1 VKKRELENLG
11 FRRGPALQAA
21 VVTCAHAARAGV
33 EREQLRADMR
43 EIAADP
49 ARFTG
54 SEIYGTLAKLMVA
67 RAGSLQ
73 NDELRNDLTYASWG
87 DDIDEQAR
95 AQMDNACR
103 LPVSRAAALMPDA
116 HLGYGL
122 PIGGVLATEN
132 AVIPYAVGVDI
143 ACRVMLTVFD
153 VPADA
158 LDDQRDR
165 LREALERNTLFGVG
179 KNWTDKKPHHEVL
192 DEPWDQTPLIRKLK
206 DTAWKQ
212 LGTSGSGNHFVE
224 FGEIELVQ
232 NVSGGPGTAGSQIAA
247 WSADEN
253 APKRRLA
260 LLSHSGSRG
269 PGSQIAGHYSRLA
282 QQLHPTLPKQ
292 LSHLAWLPM
301 DGDGAEY
308 WEAMELMGRF
318 ASANHHVIHRRI
330 AADLRESI
338 GAEVSA
344 QVENHHNFAWKE
356 THEIDGQRKEV
367 IVHRKGAT
375 PAGRGE
381 LGFIPGSMA
390 DPGYL
395 VEGLGDPRSLDS
407 ASHGAGRKLSRR
419 RAKETIRRA
428 SLEDMLRRRGVE
440 LLSAG
445 LDESPHAYKD
455 IDEVMAAQSDLVRPI
470 ARFFPRLVKMAPD
483 GEKPED

>member
-1 VKKRELENLG
+1 
-11 FRRGPALQAA
+11 
-21 VVTCAHAARAGV
+21 
-33 EREQLRADMR
+33 
-43 EIAADP
+43 
-49 ARFTG
+49 
-54 SEIYGTLAKLMVA
+54 
-67 RAGSLQ
+67 
-73 NDELRNDLTYASWG
+73 
-87 DDIDEQAR
+87 
-95 AQMDNACR
+95 
-103 LPVSRAAALMPDA
+103 VS
-116 HLGYGL
+116 
-122 PIGGVLATEN
+122 
-132 AVIPYAVGVDI
+132 
-143 ACRVMLTVFD
+143 
-153 VPADA
+153 
-158 LDDQRDR
+158 
-165 LREALERNTLFGVG
+165 
-179 KNWTDKKPHHEVL
+179 
-192 DEPWDQTPLIRKLK
+192 
-206 DTAWKQ
+206 
-212 LGTSGSGNHFVE
+212 
-224 FGEIELVQ
+224 
-232 NVSGGPGTAGSQIAA
+232 
-247 WSADEN
+247 
-253 APKRRLA
+253 
-260 LLSHSGSRG
+260 
-269 PGSQIAGHYSRLA
+269 
-282 QQLHPTLPKQ
+282 
-292 LSHLAWLPM
+292 
-301 DGDGAEY
+301 
-308 WEAMELMGRF
+308 
-318 ASANHHVIHRRI
+318 HRRI